1 MEDNQYKIDVFSIR
15 ENQENRV
22 SEMIMVIE
30 SKPILTPSVF
40 VKSISEY
47 KKIRDRKTEIDIQVL
62 LWNMMVK
69 ISALSGLKTAITDFD
84 KTDIL
89 KMLFTSFNDLTAEE
103 IYKAF
108 ELERYGEYRMLCL
121 TTKETI
127 RNKTKHFQ
135 LFNADYVGEILRKF
149 KEWKRIIRT
158 QHNIVPELPKLPEMS
173 ESKIKETL
181 NQGIIRRFE
190 HYKVAKEI
198 EEPFVHIF
206 EELLDRDIIKKITS
220 ERIFKYYQ
228 DKVIE
233 AEIQIKK
240 EIAAEP
246 RNNFLDK
253 NKIKEELHKIAE
265 SQSEKVQIRAKRIVL
280 CEFFD
285 KHISLN
291 TDMESL
297 ISTKPNYKF
306 KT

>member
-1 MEDNQYKIDVFSIR
+1 MEDNHYKVDTVSIR

-40 VKSISEY
+40 VKSITEY
-47 KKIRDRKTEIDIQVL
+47 KKIRDRKTEMDIQVL
-62 LWNMMVK
+62 LWSMMVK
-69 ISALSGLKTAITDFD
+69 IAALSGLKDIITDFD
-84 KTDIL
+84 KTDIVR
-89 KMLFTSFNDLTAEE
+89 MLFTSFNDLSVEE
-103 IYKAF
+103 IHKAF
-108 ELERYGEYRMLCL
+108 ELERYGEYSIIFLA
-121 TTKETI
+121 TKETI
-127 RNKTKHFQ
+127 RNKTEHFQ
-135 LFNADYVGEILRKF
+135 LFNADYVGEILRKY

-158 QHNIVPELPKLPEMS
+158 QHNISPELPKLPEMS

-190 HYKVAKEI
+190 YYKETKEI

-206 EELLDRDIIKKITS
+206 EELLERSIIKKITGEKS
-220 ERIFKYYQ
+220 FKYYQ

-240 EIAAEP
+240 ELAAEP

-253 NKIKEELHKIAE
+253 NKILEELSKIAE

-280 CEFFD
+280 SEFFD

-291 TDMESL
+291 TDMENL
-297 ISTKPNYKF
+297 INK
-306 KT
+306 